1 MIHDSLKL
9 SFMWTS
15 SHATQQNQMFL
26 QRQINKELLIK
37 ELLKCV

>member
-15 SHATQQNQMFL
+15 SHATQQNQMIL
-26 QRQINKELLIK
+26 QQQINM
-37 ELLKCV
+37 C